1 MVVLK
6 NSRAVSGITL
16 YTCPF
21 TETATPL
28 QLHWRMQ
35 NVALK
40 STLSCRPFHLLKR
53 LNHVVRAFQ
62 MAGTSDTNADF
73 YHTQ

>member
-21 TETATPL
+21 TETGDAAATAL
-28 QLHWRMQ
+28 ARAERGLEIHLVMQ
-35 NVALK
+35 AIFLN
-40 STLSCRPFHLLKR
+40 HLLKR

-62 MAGTSDTNADF
+62 MAGTSE
-73 YHTQ
+73 YKR